1 MSTTIKSLSHLMFLL
16 IYILIVG
23 CKNNV
28 VTPLPVGKSIKSI
41 EANVINFDDGTNY
54 TINEDSVAKIFYLI
68 RHAEKDTVNK
78 VDPLLTQAGLARSA
92 KVADIMMGTR
102 VDVIYSTMT
111 MRTLF
116 TVDSLADIKMMQSRP
131 YDNKALKDLLV
142 KVKESSN
149 DNRIF
154 IVGHSNTIPAI
165 ANSIA
170 GNDVF
175 KNTFDESDYGNF
187 VIVVVKKS
195 GEVDI
200 LKLRY

>member
-1 MSTTIKSLSHLMFLL
+1 MFLL

-78 VDPLLTQAGLARSA
+78 VDPLLTQAGLVRSA

>member
-1 MSTTIKSLSHLMFLL
+1 MFLL